1 MPLSVKDLPYLGLG
15 LLVFSGISFMD
26 DEEATDL
33 VIKKKRQIAVTIYKQ
48 YFERKI
54 EK

>member
-1 MPLSVKDLPYLGLG
+1 MSLSVKDLPYLGLG
-15 LLVFSGISFMD
+15 LLVFSGIGFMD
-26 DEEATDL
+26 DEEPTDL